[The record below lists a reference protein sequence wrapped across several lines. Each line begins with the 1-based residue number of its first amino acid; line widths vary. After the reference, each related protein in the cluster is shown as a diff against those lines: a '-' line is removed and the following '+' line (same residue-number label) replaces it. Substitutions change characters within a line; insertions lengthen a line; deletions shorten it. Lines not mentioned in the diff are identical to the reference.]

1 MKHQLLTAN
10 RTTDGAPMYWSA
22 EGRWSLALKDAELF
36 SAKEDGEAALVNARL
51 QEALICDPYLL
62 TVRLIEG
69 ALKLPSQREV
79 IRAGGDD
86 VLMERLGYT
95 PGHATNAPTEGAHV
109 HL

>member
-1 MKHQLLTAN
+1 MKHQILTAN
-10 RTTDGAPMYWSA
+10 RTADGAPMYCSA
-22 EGRWSLALKDAELF
+22 EGRWSLELKHAQLF
-36 SAKEDGEAALVNARL
+36 STQESSEAALVNARL

-79 IRAGGDD
+79 IRAGGDQI
-86 VLMERLGYT
+86 LMERLGYGIDEAS
-95 PGHATNAPTEGAHV
+95 GHLRENAHV